1 MPPRVDPGLCNGC
14 GICVE
19 LCSEDVFF
27 GTPGF
32 GKIHMEKAV
41 VSLKEEKVT
50 VTGDA
55 DTASLLKAIRE
66 EGYEAQLL

>member
-1 MPPRVDPGLCNGC
+1 MKTTIKVTGMACMHCAGSVTKVLEGIPG
-14 GICVE
+14 V
-19 LCSEDVFF
+19 
-27 GTPGF
+27 
-32 GKIHMEKAV
+32 EKAV

-55 DTASLLKAIRE
+55 DTASLLMAIRE